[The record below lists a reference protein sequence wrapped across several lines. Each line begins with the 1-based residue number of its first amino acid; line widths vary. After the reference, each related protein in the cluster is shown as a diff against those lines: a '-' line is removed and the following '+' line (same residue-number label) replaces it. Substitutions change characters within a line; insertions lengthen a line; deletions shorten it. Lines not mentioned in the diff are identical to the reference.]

1 MDKISIRLNKED
13 LSHLDKCVEVG
24 IDLGLITKK
33 SRNAAVVYMIDL
45 FREKLYAERDRQ
57 KMEEQ
62 RRLEFMEM
70 DDNKQENG

>member
-1 MDKISIRLNKED
+1 MDKISIRLGEED
-13 LSHLDKCVEVG
+13 LEHLDKCVEVG

-45 FREKLYAERDRQ
+45 FREKLLNERDRL

-62 RRLEFMEM
+62 RKMEFME
-70 DDNKQENG
+70 DNKQNNG